1 MGSHPYITTADFPT
15 QGPHLGERVLVCF
28 HYDTS
33 QSTKGTM
40 VRNDYAA
47 PWVDI
52 IQLDDGRFVLATEC
66 QWQPL

>member
-1 MGSHPYITTADFPT
+1 MGFHPSITTTDFPT
-15 QGPHLGERVLVCF
+15 QGPYAWARVRVCF

-33 QSTKGTM
+33 QSIKGTM

-52 IQLDDGRFVLATEC
+52 IQLDDGRYVLTTEC